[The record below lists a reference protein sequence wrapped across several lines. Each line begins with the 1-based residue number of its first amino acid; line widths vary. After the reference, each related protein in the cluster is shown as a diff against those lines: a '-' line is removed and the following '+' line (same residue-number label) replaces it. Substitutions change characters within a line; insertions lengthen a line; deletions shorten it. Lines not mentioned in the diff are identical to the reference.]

1 MNPPR
6 CAFGASP
13 RGGRRQRPGEAGS
26 AAAAWLHWIRGSH
39 VPLRKRGLLLGA
51 GALLVTAL
59 AGCATAPVPPA
70 PEVRHALAPSG
81 TLRVAV
87 YPGSPTS
94 MVRAAGSDE
103 MRGLSVEIGRELAR
117 RLGVPA
123 EIVVFQRVAEVVDAL
138 KQGNADFTIT
148 NASPARA
155 EVVDFTPPLVALE
168 LGYLALPGSPV
179 QSLANV
185 DQPGMR
191 IGVSQGST
199 SHATLT
205 REFKQARVVP
215 APSLQVAGAMLQRGE
230 IDAFATNK
238 AILFELGDGLP
249 GARVLEGRWGLE
261 RLAIAVPKGRG
272 AAAAQYLR
280 GFAQSVRSD
289 GLVRAASSRAGL
301 RGAADLP

>member
-1 MNPPR
+1 MS
-6 CAFGASP
+6 CT
-13 RGGRRQRPGEAGS
+13 RR
-26 AAAAWLHWIRGSH
+26 
-39 VPLRKRGLLLGA
+39 LLLQA
-51 GALLVTAL
+51 SLALAAL
-59 AGCATAPVPPA
+59 AGCAATPVPPVR
-70 PEVRHALAPSG
+70 EVRQALAPTG

-94 MVRAAGSDE
+94 MVRAASSDE

-117 RLGVPA
+117 WLGVPV

-138 KQGNADFTIT
+138 KQGNADFAIT

-155 EVVDFTPPLVALE
+155 EVVDFTPSLVALE
-168 LGYLALPGSPV
+168 LGYLSLPGSPV
-179 QSLANV
+179 QSIAEV

-215 APSLQVAGAMLQRGE
+215 APSLQAAGAMLQRRE

-249 GARVLEGRWGLE
+249 GARVLDGRWGLE
-261 RLAIAVPKGRG
+261 HLAIAVPKGRG
-272 AAAAQYLR
+272 AAAADYLR
-280 GFAQSVRSD
+280 DFAQSVRSD
-289 GLVRAASSRAGL
+289 GLVRAASTRAGL
-301 RGAADLP
+301 RGTADLP